1 MLNLQASFGLAVE
14 QVLSKVKLGKF
25 TVKSVLLTTR
35 FQNPLL
41 PNYSTMTYALQII
54 YIYPMPMLE
63 VAFSTL
69 PSDTPCRPLE
79 IGHQR
84 NIYIA
89 GI

>member
-1 MLNLQASFGLAVE
+1 MGLLLNRYYQKL
-14 QVLSKVKLGKF
+14 KLGKF

-41 PNYSTMTYALQII
+41 PNYPTLTYALQII
-54 YIYPMPMLE
+54 YIYQIPMLE

-69 PSDTPCRPLE
+69 PSDTPCWPLE
-79 IGHQR
+79 IGHRR

-89 GI
+89 RI